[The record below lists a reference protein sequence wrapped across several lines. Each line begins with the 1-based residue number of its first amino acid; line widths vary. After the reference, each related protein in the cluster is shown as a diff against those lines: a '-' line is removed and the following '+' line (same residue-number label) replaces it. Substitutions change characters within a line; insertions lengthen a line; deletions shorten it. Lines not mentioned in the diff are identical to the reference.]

1 MKFVDEAPISVH
13 AGKGGNGCLSFRREK
28 YIPKAAR
35 TAATA
40 ATAAMWFWSPTRTST
55 P

>member
-1 MKFVDEAPISVH
+1 MKFVDEATITVQ

-28 YIPKAAR
+28 FIEKGGLMVV

-40 ATAAMWFWSPTRTST
+40 AASISLLITI
-55 P
+55 